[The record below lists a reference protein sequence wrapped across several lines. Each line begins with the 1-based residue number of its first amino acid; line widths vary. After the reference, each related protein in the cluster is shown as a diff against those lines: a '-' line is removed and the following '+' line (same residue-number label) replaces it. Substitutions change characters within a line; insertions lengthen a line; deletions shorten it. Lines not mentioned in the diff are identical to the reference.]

1 MVFVIDFQNFYLGAF
16 MKKLVLA
23 GLLFVSNQM
32 AVAVNW
38 VENPSNVGNGTMFV
52 DIDSIKK
59 QFVMP
64 RR

>member
-1 MVFVIDFQNFYLGAF
+1 